1 MDILYKAIDEV
12 TDDDDDINEVMFS
25 FNITQKLSD
34 ELVLCPSPQD
44 ARGRLLD
51 SSPTLSEA
59 NEEST
64 DPASE
69 V

>member
-1 MDILYKAIDEV
+1 MLYEAIDEV
-12 TDDDDDINEVMFS
+12 SDNDIEEVMFS
-25 FNITQKLSD
+25 FNITKKLSD
-34 ELVLCPSPQD
+34 ELVLCPSSQD
-44 ARGRLLD
+44 ARARLLE

-59 NEEST
+59 NEAT

>member
-1 MDILYKAIDEV
+1 MDILYGAIDEV
-12 TDDDDDINEVMFS
+12 TDDDIEEVMFS

-34 ELVLCPSPQD
+34 ELVLCPSSQD

-51 SSPTLSEA
+51 SSRSPSEE
-59 NEEST
+59 NKEST
-64 DPASE
+64 DLTSE